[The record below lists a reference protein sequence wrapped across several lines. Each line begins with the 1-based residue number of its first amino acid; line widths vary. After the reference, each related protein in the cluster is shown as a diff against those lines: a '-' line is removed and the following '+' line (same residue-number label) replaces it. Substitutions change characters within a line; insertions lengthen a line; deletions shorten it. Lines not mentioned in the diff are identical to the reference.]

1 MSFHTLDFFTTTKSC
16 VTNSIEHYY
25 PLINKLI
32 TGALIFIIFFLI
44 AWIIGRVLHHFT
56 KKNDAR
62 LAITLGRLVRNLVLI
77 IGVVVAISSTGANIS
92 GIVAGIGLWALAVGY
107 GMQYIFANIG
117 AGFMIMLSGEIKKGD
132 NITIYGSSGVV
143 VNMNLRYITLQ
154 NGDNLFVIPNNLFV
168 TYPITKTVKQ
178 EKP

>member
-1 MSFHTLDFFTTTKSC
+1 MSFHILDFFTATDRG
-16 VTNSIEHYY
+16 VTHSLEYYY
-25 PLINKLI
+25 PLIDKLI
-32 TGALIFIIFFLI
+32 VGAIIFVFFFLI
-44 AWIIGRVLHHFT
+44 AWIIGRSFRHFA

-62 LAITLGRLVRNLVLI
+62 LAITLGRLVRNLLLI
-77 IGVVVAISSTGANIS
+77 IGIIVAISSTGTNVS
-92 GIVAGIGLWALAVGY
+92 GIVAGIGLWALAIGY
-107 GMQYIFANIG
+107 GLQYIFANIG

-154 NGDNLFVIPNNLFV
+154 NGDTINLIPNNLFV

-178 EKP
+178 EK

>member
-1 MSFHTLDFFTTTKSC
+1 MNNITHSA
-16 VTNSIEHYY
+16 EHYY
-25 PLINKLI
+25 PLAHKLI
-32 TGALIFIIFFLI
+32 TGAIIFLIFFLI
-44 AWIIGRVLHHFT
+44 AWIMGRILHHFT

-62 LAITLGRLVRNLVLI
+62 LALTFGRLVRNLLLI
-77 IGVVVAISSTGANIS
+77 VGVIVAISSTGANIS
-92 GIVAGIGLWALAVGY
+92 GIVAGLGLGALAIGY
-107 GMQYIFANIG
+107 GMQYIFANVG

-143 VNMNLRYITLQ
+143 INMNLRYITLQ

-178 EKP
+178 EN